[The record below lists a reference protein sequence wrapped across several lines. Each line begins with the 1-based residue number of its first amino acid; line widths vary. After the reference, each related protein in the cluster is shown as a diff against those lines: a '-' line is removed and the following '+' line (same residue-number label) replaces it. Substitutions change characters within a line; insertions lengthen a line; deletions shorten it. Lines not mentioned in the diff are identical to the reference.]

1 MSLVSKTDTVY
12 MDINQS
18 NLGNGMPRRNNPDE
32 GLKYLAILESLKE
45 PIFKNGGKNEV
56 VSYLKW
62 VTGKVEFYESNMQA
76 WEAIQQ
82 GNIVWNVE
90 NYVSTRKAD
99 SLAYY
104 NQTKERIRQ
113 RENIHQEAVK
123 NYEGQIEALQFK
135 LEMLQKEVNAT
146 QERVDLAQIGF
157 YDYFNPAENAS
168 DLKDKLSALKMRIK
182 ELARNREAIQ
192 YVNKGFTFNNSQ
204 SAGDKFVKDF
214 ADLMLTAY
222 NQEVEN
228 AITKMEKTR
237 NINTALD
244 RVNKAA
250 DKVEKLGT
258 MMSMKIFDEYHRLR
272 LHEIKLGFEFKL
284 RQEQEKQE
292 EADRRAELR
301 EQERAQKEHEKNLE
315 KVLHERAH
323 ISNIIAQ
330 LEPDDPQR
338 VQYNERLVVLEEA
351 EKKSQES
358 IANINAGYVYVIS
371 NVGSFGEG
379 TVKIGLTRRQNPQ
392 DRVDELGSASVPFRF
407 DVHTLHFSHNAVKL
421 ERELHQKFAA
431 KAVNRV
437 NSRKEF
443 FRVSPAEVRDAML
456 SLSPNGTT
464 LTFVEEAEAP
474 EYRMSI

>member
-1 MSLVSKTDTVY
+1 

-18 NLGNGMPRRNNPDE
+18 NPGNGMPRRNDPGE
-32 GLKYLAILESLKE
+32 SIKYLALLESLKD
-45 PIFKNGGKNEV
+45 PIFKAGGKNEV

-62 VTGKVEFYESNMQA
+62 ITGKVEFYESNIRA
-76 WEAIQQ
+76 WEDIQH
-82 GNIVWNVE
+82 GNVVWNVE

-104 NQTKERIRQ
+104 NQTKDRIRQ
-113 RENIHQEAVK
+113 RENIHQESILR
-123 NYEGQIEALQFK
+123 YESQIDALKLK
-135 LEMLQKEVNAT
+135 LESLQKETHSVE
-146 QERVDLAQIGF
+146 ERIDLAQIGF
-157 YDYFNPAENAS
+157 YDYFNPAENSS
-168 DLKDKLSALKMRIK
+168 DLKDKLVALKMRIK
-182 ELARNREAIQ
+182 ELARSREAIQ
-192 YVNKGFTFNNSQ
+192 YINKGFTFNNSQ
-204 SAGDKFVKDF
+204 SSGDKFVKDF
-214 ADLMLTAY
+214 SDLMLTAY

-228 AITKMEKTR
+228 AIVKMEKTR

-250 DKVEKLGT
+250 EKVEKLGT
-258 MMSMKIFDEYHRLR
+258 MMSMKILDEYHRLR

-315 KVLHERAH
+315 KVIHERTH
-323 ISNIIAQ
+323 IRNIIAQ
-330 LEPDDPQR
+330 LPPDDPQL

-371 NVGSFGEG
+371 NLGSFGEG

-421 ERELHQKFAA
+421 ERELHQKFAD

-443 FRVSPAEVRDAML
+443 FRVTPAEVRDAML

-464 LTFVEEAEAP
+464 LTFVEEADAP
-474 EYRMSI
+474 EYRMSIQ